1 MSIELPQQLT
11 KLTQEEIERD
21 RVVVES
27 ALFKELMSTIERK
40 SVEQGG
46 RAIVENKIRR
56 KIDQLKANPR
66 YIDYPTPKLCCL
78 LFNDP
83 INGNVNNDFDFPGL
97 ELQEFIEKEL

>member
-1 MSIELPQQLT
+1 MSTEQPEQLI
-11 KLTQEEIERD
+11 KLTEEEIERD
-21 RVVVES
+21 KAVVEENLLS
-27 ALFKELMSTIERK
+27 DLMSTIERK
-40 SVEQGG
+40 SNEQGG
-46 RAIVENKIRR
+46 RKIVENKIRR